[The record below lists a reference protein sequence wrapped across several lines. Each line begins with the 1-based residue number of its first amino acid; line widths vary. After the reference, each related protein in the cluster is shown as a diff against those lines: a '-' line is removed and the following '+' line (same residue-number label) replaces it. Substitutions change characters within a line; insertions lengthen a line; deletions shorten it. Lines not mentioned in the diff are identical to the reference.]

1 MSLDKLKTDMVVA
14 MKAKDTIRKNVLRSV
29 KSLAE
34 SEAKKDGNR
43 DMTDADILTAVT
55 RGIKQRKDS
64 AAEYDELKKSENAN
78 VELLTERAN
87 IERTEIAILE
97 DFLPTQLS
105 EDEINALVDEA
116 LTATGATTNKE
127 RGKIMG
133 FLSKKIVKGTV
144 DMKLVSAIV
153 GSKLN

>member
-1 MSLDKLKTDMVVA
+1 MSLDKLKNDMISA
-14 MKAKDTIRKNVLRSV
+14 MKAKDTTRKNVLRSL

-34 SEAKKDGNR
+34 SFAKNDGNR
-43 DMTDADILTAVT
+43 EMTEDDILTAVT
-55 RGIKQRKDS
+55 RGIKQRNDS
-64 AAEYDELKKSENAN
+64 VVEYEKVDQ
-78 VELLTERAN
+78 TERADL
-87 IERTEIAILE
+87 ERSEIAILE
-97 DFLPTQLS
+97 EFLPTQLS
-105 EDEINALVDEA
+105 EDEIEALVDEA

-133 FLSKKIVKGTV
+133 FLSKKIVKGTA